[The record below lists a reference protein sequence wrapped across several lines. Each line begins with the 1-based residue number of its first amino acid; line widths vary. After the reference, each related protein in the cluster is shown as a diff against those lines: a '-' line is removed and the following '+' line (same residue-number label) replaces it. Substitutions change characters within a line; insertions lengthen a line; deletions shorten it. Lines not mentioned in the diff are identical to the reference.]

1 MSVTTF
7 NSPHGGPAR
16 LGAGFLIAAVHLCA
30 LLALVNATFHRVR
43 PDSGPVRFLTVTL
56 LPPAAAPAASKTV
69 ETGQVQAAV
78 SRPPTISLPPVNV
91 PAVVAAAPAQRRVDT
106 SAADPAPSPVEAP
119 AAAPAPAPAA
129 RRIDMDAV
137 RAAARQFERERV
149 PTGIERVREAELFR
163 EKDDN
168 DAARA
173 IKKAERP
180 DCRHAYGGGTK
191 ANIFALIPLAID
203 TLTDHGCKW

>member
-1 MSVTTF
+1 LSVTTF
-7 NSPHGGPAR
+7 NSPHGSPAR
-16 LGAGFLIAAVHLCA
+16 LGAGFLIAVVHLCA
-30 LLALVNATFHRVR
+30 LLALVNTTFHRVQ

-56 LPPAAAPAASKTV
+56 LPPAAAPAPSKAVATD
-69 ETGQVQAAV
+69 QVQAVA
-78 SRPPTISLPPVNV
+78 RPPTISLPRVNV
-91 PAVVAAAPAQRRVDT
+91 PAVVAAPAQRRVDT

-119 AAAPAPAPAA
+119 AAAPAPAPAT

>member
-1 MSVTTF
+1 MSVTAF

-16 LGAGFLIAAVHLCA
+16 LGAGFLIAIVHLCA
-30 LLALVNATFHRVR
+30 LLALVNSTLHRVQ
-43 PDSGPVRFLTVTL
+43 PDSGPVRSLTVTL
-56 LPPAAAPAASKTV
+56 LPPAAAPAASKSV
-69 ETGQVQAAV
+69 ATGQVQAV
-78 SRPPTISLPPVNV
+78 SRPPRMSLPPVHV
-91 PAVVAAAPAQRRVDT
+91 PAAVAAAPAQRRVDT
-106 SAADPAPSPVEAP
+106 SVSDTAPSPVEAP
-119 AAAPAPAPAA
+119 AAPPAPAA